1 MRPSLR
7 VRLALLAAAMAVAAG
22 AQAQSLMQSWQSA
35 LARDPVYAAARAAYR
50 AGQEKLPQAR
60 ANLLPNISAAIGG
73 EYAEIRTS
81 RNAGRVRSGTRATWD
96 LLLTQP
102 LFDWAAFRALDQ
114 SELLV
119 SDSGVAL
126 QQAYQDLILR
136 LAQAYFDVLAAQD
149 TLAAI
154 EAEKNAVAEQL
165 ALARRSFEL
174 GNATITDTYEAQS
187 RYDLLIADELA
198 AQNAVDVARDA
209 LATVTGER
217 PGALSELP
225 FDAPLPAPKPAELN
239 AWVDQAAAA
248 SLAVQRA
255 ELQTR
260 IAQYGIDIARAGH
273 YPTLNLQASSG
284 SATNNGL
291 QSRSLPEHASGRPVD
306 SSVGIVLSIPLY
318 AGGGVSSRVTE
329 QVALAEQARQQFES
343 ARRNAI
349 QLTRQYHTGVTSGL
363 ARIRALEAG
372 EASSR
377 AAVQANRT
385 GYELGVRIN
394 LDVLN
399 AQQQLYTT
407 LRDLARARYDTVMAG
422 LRLRAASGILSEADL
437 QAIDMLLQPPSPAGS
452 QMAEHAREVRRA
464 TAPDGVPPRA
474 EPPRPSVGGAPG
486 GALPGRRMPGA
497 AGSALTP

>member
-1 MRPSLR
+1 
-7 VRLALLAAAMAVAAG
+7 
-22 AQAQSLMQSWQSA
+22 MQSWQSA

-50 AGQEKLPQAR
+50 AGQEQLPQAR
-60 ANLLPNISAAIGG
+60 ANLLPNVSAAVGG

-81 RNAGRVRSGTRATWD
+81 GNSGRVRSGTRATWD

-119 SDSGVAL
+119 TDSGVAL
-126 QQAYQDLILR
+126 QQAYQDLVLR

-165 ALARRSFEL
+165 AFARRSFEL
-174 GNATITDTYEAQS
+174 GNATVTDTYEAQS
-187 RYDLLIADELA
+187 RYDLLIADELL
-198 AQNAVDVARDA
+198 AQNALDVARDA
-209 LATVTGER
+209 LTTVTGER

-225 FDAPLPAPKPAELN
+225 YSAQLPAPQPAALDT
-239 AWVDQAAAA
+239 WVAQATSAN
-248 SLAVQRA
+248 LAVQRA
-255 ELQTR
+255 QLQTQ

-291 QSRSLPEHASGRPVD
+291 QTRSLPANASGRPVD

-318 AGGGVSSRVTE
+318 AGGGISSRVTE
-329 QVALAEQARQQFES
+329 QVALADQARQQSES
-343 ARRNAI
+343 ARRNAV

-372 EASSR
+372 ETSSR

-399 AQQQLYTT
+399 AQQQLYAA

-422 LRLRAASGILSEADL
+422 LRLRAASGVLSEQDL
-437 QAIDMLLQPPSPAGS
+437 QTINMLLLPPSPAGS
-452 QMAEHAREVRRA
+452 QMAERAREVRRD
-464 TAPDGVPPRA
+464 TAPEGVKPREDGTSQDRPGA
-474 EPPRPSVGGAPG
+474 EPEGPAGGRIPMHGRGAS
-486 GALPGRRMPGA
+486 GALGP
-497 AGSALTP
+497 ALRP